1 MSNYTCI
8 LDIYNCKHE
17 KGQSILALQGYSHN
31 YFKNDYKMLKYMA
44 WYDVK
49 WCFCTNIS
57 EVWVS
62 HGMLISIL
70 MGLCKGNLWPKIIL
84 IMICLDISSLFF
96 GLYYDFSHC
105 IYIGIYIS
113 FDINKAPRS
122 CLATAGRAPEA
133 VPFQTFKCMLHIFR
147 RIFQKSLISYRD
159 FHAISEHGPSIPGN
173 SPAQWPKASLRQ

>member
-1 MSNYTCI
+1 MAKDYLNY
-8 LDIYNCKHE
+8 DMF
-17 KGQSILALQGYSHN
+17 GY
-31 YFKNDYKMLKYMA
+31 
-44 WYDVK
+44 
-49 WCFCTNIS
+49 
-57 EVWVS
+57 
-62 HGMLISIL
+62 
-70 MGLCKGNLWPKIIL
+70 
-84 IMICLDISSLFF
+84 ISSLFF

-159 FHAISEHGPSIPGN
+159 FHAISEQQYLLAISTY
-173 SPAQWPKASLRQ
+173 SFQSVA

>member
-1 MSNYTCI
+1 
-8 LDIYNCKHE
+8 
-17 KGQSILALQGYSHN
+17 
-31 YFKNDYKMLKYMA
+31 
-44 WYDVK
+44 
-49 WCFCTNIS
+49 
-57 EVWVS
+57 
-62 HGMLISIL
+62 MLISIL

-113 FDINKAPRS
+113 FDLNKAPRS

-159 FHAISEHGPSIPGN
+159 FHAISEHGPSNRIRTSDLRISIYINANYSPPLYQLSYRGN
-173 SPAQWPKASLRQ
+173 CFV

>member
-1 MSNYTCI
+1 
-8 LDIYNCKHE
+8 
-17 KGQSILALQGYSHN
+17 
-31 YFKNDYKMLKYMA
+31 
-44 WYDVK
+44 
-49 WCFCTNIS
+49 
-57 EVWVS
+57 
-62 HGMLISIL
+62 

-113 FDINKAPRS
+113 FDLNKAPRS

-159 FHAISEHGPSIPGN
+159 FHAIISANNGDKN
-173 SPAQWPKASLRQ
+173 SKATLKKCFCPTKYMGYASGIMVVRGFFLF

>member
-1 MSNYTCI
+1 MFLAC
-8 LDIYNCKHE
+8 
-17 KGQSILALQGYSHN
+17 GALQSRLHS
-31 YFKNDYKMLKYMA
+31 D
-44 WYDVK
+44 
-49 WCFCTNIS
+49 CTNIS

-159 FHAISEHGPSIPGN
+159 FHAISEHRHQLLWVKIN
-173 SPAQWPKASLRQ
+173 PALCGQASNC